1 MARTLNDVER
11 ENPNASVSLISK
23 LIEYRADDSS
33 LRRTRVQDQVD
44 NNKTISIPSG
54 EPTGS
59 TQNTA
64 TSATETSVTDPNKVN
79 GTIPPSSTNTNAN
92 VLNEKFLKPGEAP
105 SGSYKITRY
114 DWFGGNDNIKKAEE
128 NGYVF
133 DIEYNHIKCS
143 GDNPNTVSDQR
154 RRARQYQDQIKH
166 TAFAFDNF
174 EDSFT
179 DSRKTSFGKYI
190 KGQFNTSSEKNE
202 YQYIG
207 DDVCPVGE
215 EKKQPAPE
223 SSKPTAVV
231 IKQDVEK
238 KEEVKEKQAESPQ
251 TAPAVVDNS
260 NALTEDKAKEIQQ
273 SAFQSTAKGEGWF
286 VFDYMESTD
295 NTKKMIDNDAL
306 TYDKRFWL
314 VRRKPSDSTKDAAKQ
329 EKDLSVGPVLGSV
342 QYYVG
347 MNQKKL
353 EAGAPIAGGAQSIL
367 DVPLMLNFPSVG
379 VYNKA
384 IPYMASG
391 AGGRWP
397 TEQLGIIHE
406 GRLQASWYNKGGWAI
421 GVGTNPK
428 SGPKSS
434 WNENQWWCGAGS
446 NYYTENGGY
455 SMPHGDPTG
464 VPTITA
470 TAMARASKAI
480 SSAFP
485 DKKYVSGKTINNG
498 FVQYP
503 VAWDNELKSNVVR
516 GAYHFNNNQK
526 DNAYSSSWL
535 MQNRI
540 SPMPII
546 QPWFTPGPVYGSTIN
561 FGGSVAVFIKGFH
574 FAGGSLTAQG
584 KTLWNVITNSL
595 DWDVAFVYNLSH
607 VETIIWANP
616 ASPTGEAIVMAGN
629 ASPTFTPGTLDGGYT
644 NDGGSFSVK
653 KINIFSTA
661 GFANSNH
668 GVIII
673 SKLTHKQSKKISKGL
688 GAKYKSTPMI
698 KDYIAKVEAGS
709 DKNLM
714 GKKQPGGLST
724 PTYYQVLK
732 QICQI

>member
-23 LIEYRADDSS
+23 LIEYRADDNS

-44 NNKTISIPSG
+44 NNRTISIPSG

-64 TSATETSVTDPNKVN
+64 TTATETSVTDPNKVN

-92 VLNEKFLKPGEAP
+92 VLNEKFLKPGEEP
-105 SGSYKITRY
+105 SGSYKITM
-114 DWFGGNDNIKKAEE
+114 NDYGPYAKTAEK

-133 DIEYNHIKCS
+133 NKEYTHIKCS
-143 GDNPNTVSDQR
+143 GDNPNTVTNQR
-154 RRARQYQDQIKH
+154 KRARILADQVKY
-166 TAFAFDNF
+166 TPEMFFD
-174 EDSFT
+174 DAMT
-179 DSRKTSFGKYI
+179 DDRKSLYGKYI
-190 KGQFNTSSEKNE
+190 KGQFNSSNEKSE
-202 YQYIG
+202 YEYIG
-207 DDVCPVGE
+207 DDVCPVDE

-251 TAPAVVDNS
+251 TAPAVVDTS

-314 VRRKPSDSTKDAAKQ
+314 VRRKPSHPTKDAAKQ

-367 DVPLMLNFPSVG
+367 DIPLLLNFPSVG

-406 GRLQASWYNKGGWAI
+406 GRLPASWYNKGGWAI
-421 GVGTNPK
+421 GKGTNP
-428 SGPKSS
+428 SPTGGPKSS

-446 NYYTENGGY
+446 EYYTENGGY

-470 TAMARASKAI
+470 VAMKRAATATK
-480 SSAFP
+480 SAFP

-503 VAWDNELKSNVVR
+503 VAWDNTLKSNVVL
-516 GAYHFNNNQK
+516 GPYHLDNNQK

-535 MQNRI
+535 MQNRTT
-540 SPMPII
+540 PTPII
-546 QPWFTPGPVYGSTIN
+546 QPWFTPGPVYGSSLN
-561 FGGSVAVFIKGFH
+561 YGGSVAVFVRGFH
-574 FAGGSLTAQG
+574 FANGSLTAQG
-584 KTLWNVITNSL
+584 KTLWSTITTAL
-595 DWDVAFVYNLSH
+595 DWDVAFVYNLHH
-607 VETIIWANP
+607 VETVIWA
-616 ASPTGEAIVMAGN
+616 SPYSATGEAIVMAGN
-629 ASPTFTPGTLDGGYT
+629 TSPSFTPGKLDDGFT
-644 NDGGSFSVK
+644 NDGGSFAVR
-653 KINIFSTA
+653 KIQIFTA
-661 GFANSNH
+661 ASFAGREN
-668 GVIII
+668 GTVII
-673 SKLTHKQSKKISKGL
+673 SKLTHKTSKKISKGL

-714 GKKQPGGLST
+714 GKRQPEGLST

-732 QICQI
+732 EICQI